1 MVGPVRLVR
10 QAKTIRGAVESDAE
24 VLAEVRE
31 FESSAEFPYL
41 VFSSHA
47 LLVSSA
53 VGALKK
59 KNDPISLIFF

>member
-24 VLAEVRE
+24 VKE

-41 VFSSHA
+41 VFSSHT

-59 KNDPISLIFF
+59 NDPISLIFF

>member
-24 VLAEVRE
+24 IRE